1 MRNDNEYNDNE
12 YVDITETENQYDDIS
27 SNSEPL
33 DDDDNKNQKP
43 RTSVVVFEWVQ
54 SMMNAIIVVII
65 LFTFIV
71 RIINVD
77 GGSMM
82 NTLLDGDKVL
92 VTSYSQQY
100 SYGDIIVISR
110 GEHLDKVLIKRVI
123 ATEGQIVDID
133 TETGKV
139 SVDNV
144 VLDEASYTKDGL
156 GTFNLSD
163 TEFPVTVPEGKL
175 FVLGDNRAISKDSR
189 NSEVG
194 FIDVDN
200 VIGKAQLI
208 IYPYNR
214 FGMID

>member
-12 YVDITETENQYDDIS
+12 YVDITETEDQYDDIS

-65 LFTFIV
+65 LFTFVV

-77 GGSMM
+77 GSSMM
-82 NTLLDGDKVL
+82 NTLLDGDKVM

-100 SYGDIIVISR
+100 NYGDIIVISR

-133 TETGKV
+133 TDTGKV

-156 GTFNLSD
+156 GTFSLSD

-175 FVLGDNRAISKDSR
+175 FVLGDNRAVSKDSR

-200 VIGKAQLI
+200 VIGKAHLI